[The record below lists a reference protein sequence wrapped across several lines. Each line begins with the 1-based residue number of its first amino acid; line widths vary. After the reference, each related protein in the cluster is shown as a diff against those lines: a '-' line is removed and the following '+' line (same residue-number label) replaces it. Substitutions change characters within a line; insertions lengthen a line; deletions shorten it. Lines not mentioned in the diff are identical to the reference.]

1 MEQVKTQLQQLRPE
15 LPINFLTLPQG
26 HSMNDMWLNY
36 GVDGIVE
43 LLKDT
48 TKEKMSATL
57 QVHNDFKISYKGAT
71 GTFYVIGSLPMDLGN
86 LRVSLQIVEHT
97 TAKKHRLRIDL
108 FDHINV

>member
-15 LPINFLTLPQG
+15 LPINFVTLPQG

-48 TKEKMSATL
+48 TKEKS
-57 QVHNDFKISYKGAT
+57 I
-71 GTFYVIGSLPMDLGN
+71 
-86 LRVSLQIVEHT
+86 
-97 TAKKHRLRIDL
+97 
-108 FDHINV
+108 